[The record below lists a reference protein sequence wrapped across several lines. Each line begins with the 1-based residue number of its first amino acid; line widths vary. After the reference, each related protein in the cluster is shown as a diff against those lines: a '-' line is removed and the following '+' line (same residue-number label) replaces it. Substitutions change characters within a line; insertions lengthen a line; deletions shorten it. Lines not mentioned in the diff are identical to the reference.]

1 MLEHEENRTK
11 KERGKT
17 HTHTHTSHNWRR
29 IATIAFHRSEMTEWL
44 NANGTDMKPIGNMWL
59 SLGMRWTNSN
69 TSVPPPLLRSLRPY
83 PSFAIRSLSRKRQA
97 HSHDDSFESADL
109 VLYFPKDNWKLN
121 ENKRRV
127 TGCGSPA
134 NSTENDKHIQQPI
147 KRCCSPRPFRHYLYK
162 LCLNSLVSD
171 CVIGHVFAANLI
183 WLMKLMLFPQ
193 MQHFIRLSLSLIII
207 YDIYERMPWFCDA
220 CTHSLSIFIGHCS
233 ILIRADVF
241 RQTPI

>member
-1 MLEHEENRTK
+1 
-11 KERGKT
+11 
-17 HTHTHTSHNWRR
+17 
-29 IATIAFHRSEMTEWL
+29 MTEWL

-69 TSVPPPLLRSLRPY
+69 TSVSPPLLRSLRPY

-171 CVIGHVFAANLI
+171 CVIGHVS
-183 WLMKLMLFPQ
+183 
-193 MQHFIRLSLSLIII
+193 IRLWRKSHLTDEINAISADATFYSAFSLSLTII
-207 YDIYERMPWFCDA
+207 YDIYERIPWFSHA